1 MTRDQEARRWRRSL
15 GAALAVGVLGTAL
28 AGVAA
33 AQVARRDAARAE
45 DQVRDTATQIANTI
59 RLDIEREAD
68 LVINGRALVRQ
79 NPNITTGELAQWA
92 QDIEMRRRFPEQ
104 YGVAVIRV
112 VTREDLA
119 DYAAEA
125 VRNPSGPLVDG
136 KFLPLPTGDRPFY
149 CFPTAS
155 TGAQDPLPAGL
166 DFCATASAPILS
178 ARDSGRGSYE
188 PVTANGLTFL
198 GIQEPVYQTASTPE
212 TVEARREA
220 FLGWFGFAL
229 DPERVLEKALVG
241 HGELP
246 VRMHYERYGSDVSF
260 SIGRI
265 DRDDE
270 RTVVD
275 LRNGWTV
282 EIFSPAI
289 DSGVL
294 GGGSSRNLL
303 AAGVA
308 LSLLVSILL
317 LVVATGRSRAERL
330 VRLKTEELRFQALHD
345 SLTGLANRALL
356 TDRIEHLLARN
367 RRHETTSAVL
377 FLDLDGFK
385 DVNDTFGHDVGDLL
399 LQAVATR
406 LSNTVREADTIGR
419 LGGDEFVVVID
430 GAAIDAAP
438 ELVAERVAAV
448 LRQPFDLEGVD
459 RPLAL
464 SCSVGVAVGD
474 QGSTADLL
482 RDADT
487 AMYLAKAAGKDRCVL
502 FDPEMESASRDDI
515 TLDSDLRVALDA
527 GQFRLVYQP
536 IYDLDDLTL
545 LSVEALLRWDHPTRG
560 TILPAVF
567 VPLLER
573 SGAIVEVGRWVLQ
586 GACRQMVAWGSAGGA
601 LSVSVNVSA
610 RQFDGDTIID
620 DVTSALAVSG
630 LEPSRLVI
638 EITESALM
646 RDVERSAD
654 RVRALKALGVHVAV
668 DDFGTGYS
676 SLAFLQRLPVDSL
689 KIDRSFVSAMDP
701 SPESQAIV
709 RMIVQ
714 LGRELGL
721 KTLAEGVETAGQI
734 DQLRGEHVDEAQGF
748 LLAHPMDPETFE
760 STTLMTQH
768 VPVGRQR

>member
-1 MTRDQEARRWRRSL
+1 MTRNQEARRWRHSL
-15 GAALAVGVLGTAL
+15 GGALVVGVLGTAL
-28 AGVAA
+28 ASVAA

-79 NPNITTGELAQWA
+79 NPDVTTSELAQWA
-92 QDIEMRRRFPEQ
+92 QDIEMLRRFPEQ
-104 YGVAVIRV
+104 YGVAVIRM
-112 VTREDLA
+112 VTREQLA
-119 DYAAEA
+119 DYAAAA

-136 KFLPLPTGDRPFY
+136 KFVPLPPGDRPFY

-155 TGAQDPLPAGL
+155 AGAQDPLPAGL
-166 DFCATASAPILS
+166 DFCATASAPILA

-188 PVTANGLTFL
+188 PVTANGFTFL
-198 GIQEPVYQTASTPE
+198 GIQEPVYRDAQTPA

-229 DPERVLEKALVG
+229 DPKLVLQKALAG
-241 HGELP
+241 YGDLP

-260 SIGRI
+260 STGRI
-265 DRDDE
+265 RSEDQ

-282 EIFSPAI
+282 ETFSPPI

-294 GGGSSRNLL
+294 GGGSSRNLF

-330 VRLKTEELRFQALHD
+330 VRLKTDELRFQALHD

-367 RRHETTSAVL
+367 RRNKTTSAVL

-385 DVNDTFGHDVGDLL
+385 SVNDTLGHDAGDVL
-399 LQAVATR
+399 LQAVAGR
-406 LSNTVREADTIGR
+406 LVSAVREADTIGR
-419 LGGDEFVVVID
+419 LGGDEFVIVVD
-430 GAAIDAAP
+430 SASLDAAP
-438 ELVAERVAAV
+438 ELVAERVVAI
-448 LRQPFDLEGVD
+448 LRQPFDLDGLE
-459 RPLAL
+459 RPLTL
-464 SCSVGVAVGD
+464 SCSVGVAVAD
-474 QGSTADLL
+474 HGSAADLL

-487 AMYLAKAAGKDRCVL
+487 ALYRAKAAGRDCYVV
-502 FDPEMESASRDDI
+502 FEPEMEEVQRDEL
-515 TLDSDLRVALDA
+515 TLELDLRSALDA

-536 IYDLDDLTL
+536 IYNLDDLTL
-545 LSVEALLRWDHPTRG
+545 LSAEALLRWEHPTRG
-560 TILPAVF
+560 TLSPMVF

-573 SGAIVEVGRWVLQ
+573 SGAIVEVGRWVLES
-586 GACRQMVAWGSAGGA
+586 ACRQMAEWRSTGMD

-610 RQFDGDTIID
+610 RQLDSDGIVD
-620 DVTSALAVSG
+620 DVRTALTVSG
-630 LEPSRLVI
+630 LDPSRLVI

-646 RDVERSAD
+646 RDVEQSAA
-654 RVRALKALGVHVAV
+654 RIRALKEIGVHVAI

-676 SLAFLQRLPVDSL
+676 SLAYLQQLPVDSL

-701 SPESQAIV
+701 TPESQAIV
-709 RMIVQ
+709 RTIVQ

-721 KTLAEGVETAGQI
+721 KTLAEGVETTGQV
-734 DQLRGEHVDEAQGF
+734 DQLRGERVDEAQGF
-748 LLAHPMDPETFE
+748 LLAHPLDPESFE
-760 STTLMTQH
+760 ATILMTES
-768 VPVGRQR
+768 QRR

>member
-1 MTRDQEARRWRRSL
+1 MTRDQEVRRWRRSL
-15 GAALAVGVLGTAL
+15 GAAVAVGLLGTAL
-28 AGVAA
+28 SGLAA
-33 AQVARRDAARAE
+33 AQVARRDSDR
-45 DQVRDTATQIANTI
+45 DRDRVRDTATQIANTI

-79 NPNITTGELAQWA
+79 NPDVTTSELAQWA
-92 QDIEMRRRFPEQ
+92 QDIEMLRRFPEQ
-104 YGVAVIRV
+104 YGVAVIRM
-112 VTREDLA
+112 VTREELA
-119 DYAAEA
+119 DYAAAA

-136 KFLPLPTGDRPFY
+136 KFVPLPPGDRPFY

-155 TGAQDPLPAGL
+155 AGAQDPLPAGL
-166 DFCATASAPILS
+166 DFCATASAPILA

-188 PVTANGLTFL
+188 PVTANGFTFL
-198 GIQEPVYQTASTPE
+198 GIQEPVYRDARTPA

-229 DPERVLEKALVG
+229 DPKLVLQKALAG
-241 HGELP
+241 HGDLP
-246 VRMHYERYGSDVSF
+246 VRMRYERYGSDVSF
-260 SIGRI
+260 STGRI
-265 DRDDE
+265 RPDDH

-282 EIFSPAI
+282 ETFSPAI

-294 GGGSSRNLL
+294 GGGSSRKLF

-330 VRLKTEELRFQALHD
+330 VRLKTDELRFQALHD
-345 SLTGLANRALL
+345 SLTGLANRTLL
-356 TDRIEHLLARN
+356 TDRIEHLLARA
-367 RRHETTSAVL
+367 RRNKTTSAVL

-385 DVNDTFGHDVGDLL
+385 DVNDTLGHDVGDLL

-406 LSNTVREADTIGR
+406 LSNAVREADTIGR

-430 GAAIDAAP
+430 GATIDAAP
-438 ELVAERVAAV
+438 ELIAERVAAV
-448 LRQPFDLEGVD
+448 LRQPFELEGVD

-464 SCSVGVAVGD
+464 SCSVGVAVAD
-474 QGSTADLL
+474 QGSAADLL

-487 AMYLAKAAGKDRCVL
+487 AMYRAKAAGKDRYVV
-502 FDPEMESASRDDI
+502 FEPEMETTQRDEI
-515 TLDSDLRVALDA
+515 TLDMDVRTALEA

-545 LSVEALLRWDHPTRG
+545 LSAEALLRWDHPTRG
-560 TILPAVF
+560 TILPTVF

-573 SGAIVEVGRWVLQ
+573 SGAIVEVGRWVLET
-586 GACRQMVAWGSAGGA
+586 ACRQMAAWRSTGVDLA
-601 LSVSVNVSA
+601 VSVNVSA
-610 RQFDGDTIID
+610 RQFESDAIVD
-620 DVTSALAVSG
+620 DVRSALAASG

-646 RDVERSAD
+646 RDVGRSAN
-654 RVRALKALGVHVAV
+654 RVRELKELGVLVAV

-676 SLAFLQRLPVDSL
+676 SLAHLQRLPVDSL
-689 KIDRSFVSAMDP
+689 KIDQAFVSAMDP
-701 SPESQAIV
+701 TPESQAIV

-721 KTLAEGVETAGQI
+721 KTLAEGVETTGQV

-760 STTLMTQH
+760 STTLVTYRGTVGQH
-768 VPVGRQR
+768 R